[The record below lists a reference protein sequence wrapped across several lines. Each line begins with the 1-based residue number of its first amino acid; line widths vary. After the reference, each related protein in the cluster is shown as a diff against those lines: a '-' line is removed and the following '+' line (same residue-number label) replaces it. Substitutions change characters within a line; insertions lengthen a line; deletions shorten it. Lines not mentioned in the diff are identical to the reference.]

1 MNQIGILL
9 RRELWE
15 NRAITAAPAVIG
27 GLLLLVAILSVV
39 GVASVH
45 VGNMPFD
52 AMEAARRLDA
62 ETAGPLLQIGFMTI
76 GVTFNTVM
84 IFVIAFYLLDSL
96 YADRK
101 DRSILFWKSLPVSDT
116 TIVLSKLATAA
127 IVIPLVTLAV
137 FLVTDLALWLIGGV
151 TVATAGNYALL
162 GQGPAAL
169 LQTGLTTLYAL
180 TVQSLWY
187 MPLFGWLLLASAWA
201 KRGPLLWA
209 VLPPVALIL
218 VENLAFDTHVVARLI
233 GERVTGV
240 FPLAFRH
247 EADNV
252 SQTLGHA
259 HTENGLEIQAP
270 ESTLQ
275 LINPGPLLADPGLW
289 GGFVVAGVFIVGA
302 IWLRRYRDET

>member
-1 MNQIGILL
+1 MNQMAILL

-27 GLLLLVAILSVV
+27 GLLLLVAILSVI

-62 ETAGPLLQIGFMTI
+62 ESTGPLLQVGFMTI
-76 GVTFNTVM
+76 GVTFNSVM

-101 DRSILFWKSLPVSDT
+101 DRSVLFWKSLPVSDT
-116 TIVLSKLATAA
+116 QIVLSKLATAA
-127 IVIPLVTLAV
+127 IVIPLVTLVV
-137 FLVTDLALWLIGGV
+137 FLITDVVLYLIGGI
-151 TVATAGNYALL
+151 TIATAGNWAILS
-162 GQGPAAL
+162 QGPGAL

-201 KRGPLLWA
+201 KRGVLWWA
-209 VLPPVALIL
+209 VLPPVVLIL
-218 VENLAFDTHVVARLI
+218 VENLAFDTHVLARLI

-240 FPLAFRH
+240 FPLAFRQNPEGEIPALAH
-247 EADNV
+247 E
-252 SQTLGHA
+252 
-259 HTENGLEIQAP
+259 HTEHGLEITAP
-270 ESTLQ
+270 ESTLE

-289 GGFVVAGVFIVGA
+289 GGFIVAAVFIAGA